1 VKSAPYCDSAAAS
14 VSLFTAMK
22 SFWFFFISVLIL
34 LILMQ
39 IYVARGVHLWLLSL
53 PIPTDKRVLIER
65 VLLIV
70 LFYFN
75 LSIPARFM
83 IRRFIHH
90 DLSWLKSIIV
100 FPGTTWFI
108 TLIMM
113 FCLFVVKDLAG
124 WFFSIFKEDGVD
136 ASRRA
141 FLQIAG
147 AFSFGAPLI
156 LTGYGALKTAR
167 DYKIKRVEIPFKNL
181 PHGLDGFTIAQVSD
195 IHSGTFMDEN
205 EMISIRE
212 IMDSQH
218 AQIAVMTGDFV
229 DTSAREIEPVARVF
243 SKLKTD
249 YGIFG
254 CMGNHDLFDN
264 YRIVSAA
271 MKDSG
276 IVMLENGNKTLR
288 VNGEDLNLLG
298 VNDSRLA
305 DLSKTLNGI
314 DPQGFKVLLAHRPEF
329 FPQSFQN
336 GIDLQLSGHTH
347 GGQLGLNFSGI
358 PFSPMQFFHK
368 YINGLYK
375 EAESHLYV
383 NPGVGMVFAPIRI
396 GVRPEITLITLR
408 ASRGD

>member
-1 VKSAPYCDSAAAS
+1 
-14 VSLFTAMK
+14 M
-22 SFWFFFISVLIL
+22 
-34 LILMQ
+34 
-39 IYVARGVHLWLLSL
+39 WLLSL
-53 PIPTDKRVLIER
+53 PISSGKRVWVER
-65 VLLIV
+65 ALFVL

-75 LSIPARFM
+75 LSIPARFL

-90 DLSWLKSIIV
+90 DLAWLKSLLV
-100 FPGTTWFI
+100 FPGATWFI

-113 FCLFVVKDLAG
+113 FCLFVAKDIAG
-124 WFFSIFKEDGVD
+124 WIFSFFKQEGVD

-141 FLQIAG
+141 FLQAAG

-167 DYKIKRVEIPFKNL
+167 DYNVKRVEIPFENL
-181 PHGLDGFTIAQVSD
+181 PHALDGFTIAQISD
-195 IHSGTFMDEN
+195 IHSGAFMN
-205 EMISIRE
+205 EKEMMEIRE

-218 AQIAVMTGDFV
+218 PQVAVMTGDFV
-229 DTSAREIEPVARVF
+229 DTSSREIEPVARVF

-264 YRIVSAA
+264 YKIVSAM

-276 IVMLENGNKTLR
+276 IVMLENGNKILR

-305 DLSKTLNGI
+305 DLPKTLKGV
-314 DPQGFKVLLAHRPEF
+314 DPDAFKILLAHRPEF
-329 FPQSFQN
+329 FPRSSES

-347 GGQLGLNFSGI
+347 GGQLGVNFFGI
-358 PFSPMQFFHK
+358 PLSPMQFFHK

-375 EAESHLYV
+375 KGKSQLYV

-408 ASRGD
+408 GSTRGD

>member
-1 VKSAPYCDSAAAS
+1 
-14 VSLFTAMK
+14 
-22 SFWFFFISVLIL
+22 
-34 LILMQ
+34 MQ
-39 IYVARGVHLWLLSL
+39 IYVATGVHLWLLSL
-53 PIPTDKRVLIER
+53 PISDGSRIWIEGGLI
-65 VLLIV
+65 VLLI
-70 LFYFN
+70 YFN
-75 LSIPARFM
+75 LSIPARFVV
-83 IRRFIHH
+83 RRFIHH
-90 DLSWLKSIIV
+90 DLSWLKSILV

-124 WFFSIFKEDGVD
+124 LILSFFKQENVD
-136 ASRRA
+136 VSRRA
-141 FLQIAG
+141 FLQAAG
-147 AFSFGAPLI
+147 AFSIGAPLI

-167 DYKIKRVEIPFKNL
+167 DYKVKRVEIPFKNL
-181 PHGLDGFTIAQVSD
+181 PHSLDGFMIAQISD
-195 IHSGTFMDEN
+195 IHSGTFMNED

-212 IMDSQH
+212 IMNLQH
-218 AQIAVMTGDFV
+218 PQIAVMTGDFV

-254 CMGNHDLFDN
+254 CMGNHDVFDN
-264 YRIVSAA
+264 YKFVSAT

-276 IVMLENGNKTLR
+276 IVMLENGNKILR
-288 VNGEDLNLLG
+288 VNGDNLNLLG

-305 DLSKTLNGI
+305 NLDNTLNGV
-314 DPQGFKVLLAHRPEF
+314 DPEGFKVLLSHRPEF

-347 GGQLGLNFSGI
+347 GGQLGLNFFGI
-358 PFSPMQFFHK
+358 SLSPMQIFHK
-368 YINGLYK
+368 YIYGLYK
-375 EAESHLYV
+375 EANSYLYV

-396 GVRPEITLITLR
+396 GIRPEITLITLR

>member
-1 VKSAPYCDSAAAS
+1 MARSCQFQIPP
-14 VSLFTAMK
+14 VSLWTAMK
-22 SFWFFFISVLIL
+22 SFWGFFFSILAL

-39 IYVARGVHLWLLSL
+39 IYVARDVHLWLLSL
-53 PIPTDKRVLIER
+53 PISADQRIWIER
-65 VLLIV
+65 LLLIL

-75 LSIPARFM
+75 LSIPARFV

-90 DLSWLKSIIV
+90 DLSWLKSILV

-113 FCLFVVKDLAG
+113 FSLFVVRDLAG
-124 WFFSIFKEDGVD
+124 WIWSFFNQPEVGT
-136 ASRRA
+136 SRRA
-141 FLQIAG
+141 FLQAAG
-147 AFSFGAPLI
+147 AFSLGAPLI

-167 DYKIKRVEIPFKNL
+167 DYKVKRVELSFKNL
-181 PHGLDGFTIAQVSD
+181 PLALDGFTIAQISD
-195 IHSGTFMDEN
+195 IHSGTFMNEN
-205 EMISIRE
+205 EMIAIRE
-212 IMDSQH
+212 IMDAQH
-218 AQIAVMTGDFV
+218 PQVAVMTGDFV
-229 DTSAREIEPVARVF
+229 DTSSREIEPVARVF
-243 SKLKTD
+243 SKIKTD

-264 YRIVSAA
+264 YRVVSAA

-288 VNGEDLNLLG
+288 VNGDNLNLVG

-305 DLSKTLNGI
+305 DLSTALDGI
-314 DPQGFKVLLAHRPEF
+314 DPDGFKVLLAHRPEF
-329 FPQSFQN
+329 FPQSFQS

-347 GGQLGLNFSGI
+347 GGQLGLNFFGI
-358 PFSPMQFFHK
+358 PLSPMQIFHK

-375 EAESHLYV
+375 EGKSYLYV

-408 ASRGD
+408 VSSRDD

>member
-1 VKSAPYCDSAAAS
+1 
-14 VSLFTAMK
+14 MK
-22 SFWFFFISVLIL
+22 SFWFFFFSILAL

-53 PIPTDKRVLIER
+53 PISSDKRHWIER
-65 VLLIV
+65 GLLIL

-75 LSIPARFM
+75 LSIPARFV
-83 IRRFIHH
+83 IRKFIHH
-90 DLSWLKSIIV
+90 DLAWLKSWLI

-113 FCLFVVKDLAG
+113 FSLFVVKDLAA
-124 WFFSIFKEDGVD
+124 WIWSFFKYDGVD

-141 FLQIAG
+141 FLQAAG
-147 AFSFGAPLI
+147 AFSLGAPLI

-167 DYKIKRVEIPFKNL
+167 DYKVKHLELPFKNL
-181 PHGLDGFTIAQVSD
+181 PHSLDGFTIAQISD
-195 IHSGTFMDEN
+195 IHSGTFMIEA

-218 AQIAVMTGDFV
+218 PQIAVMTGDFV
-229 DTSAREIEPVARVF
+229 DTSSREIEPVARVF
-243 SKLKTD
+243 SKIKTD

-264 YRIVSAA
+264 YKVISAA

-276 IVMLENGNKTLR
+276 IVMLENGNKILR
-288 VNGEDLNLLG
+288 VNGDDLNLLG
-298 VNDSRLA
+298 VNDSRFA
-305 DLSKTLNGI
+305 DLPESLNGV
-314 DPQGFKVLLAHRPEF
+314 DPDGFKILLAHRPEF
-329 FPQSFQN
+329 FPESFRN

-347 GGQLGLNFSGI
+347 GGQLGMNFFGI
-358 PFSPMQFFHK
+358 PFSPMQLFHK

-375 EAESHLYV
+375 EAKSYLYV

-396 GVRPEITLITLR
+396 GVRPEITVITLR

>member
-1 VKSAPYCDSAAAS
+1 
-14 VSLFTAMK
+14 MK
-22 SFWFFFISVLIL
+22 SFWFFFFSILAL

-53 PIPTDKRVLIER
+53 PLSAVNRVWIER
-65 VLLIV
+65 VLLV
-70 LFYFN
+70 LLFYFN
-75 LSIPARFM
+75 LSIPARFV

-90 DLSWLKSIIV
+90 DLSWLKSILV

-113 FCLFVVKDLAG
+113 FCLFVVKDLSG
-124 WFFSIFKEDGVD
+124 WILTFFKQENVD

-141 FLQIAG
+141 FLQAAG
-147 AFSFGAPLI
+147 AFSLGAPLI

-181 PHGLDGFTIAQVSD
+181 PHALDGFTIAQISD
-195 IHSGTFMDEN
+195 IHSGTFMNEN

-218 AQIAVMTGDFV
+218 PQLAVMTGDFV
-229 DTSAREIEPVARVF
+229 DTSSRQIEPVARVF

-264 YRIVSAA
+264 YKVISAA

-288 VNGEDLNLLG
+288 VNGEALNLLG

-305 DLSKTLNGI
+305 DLPTAVNGI
-314 DPQGFKVLLAHRPEF
+314 DPDGFKVLLAHRPEF
-329 FPQSFQN
+329 FPQSFRN

-347 GGQLGLNFSGI
+347 GGQLGLNFFGI
-358 PFSPMQFFHK
+358 PLSPMQIFHK
-368 YINGLYK
+368 YICGLYK
-375 EAESHLYV
+375 QGKSFLYV

-408 ASRGD
+408 ASSRAD